1 MSIRAVVVV
10 GASAGGVEAL
20 RAFVSGFSPN
30 PPAEVLTTGSD
41 GAGRGGP

>member
-20 RAFVSGFSPN
+20 RAFVAGPSLDL
-30 PPAEVLTTGSD
+30 PAAALTSD
-41 GAGRGGP
+41 GAGGGGP